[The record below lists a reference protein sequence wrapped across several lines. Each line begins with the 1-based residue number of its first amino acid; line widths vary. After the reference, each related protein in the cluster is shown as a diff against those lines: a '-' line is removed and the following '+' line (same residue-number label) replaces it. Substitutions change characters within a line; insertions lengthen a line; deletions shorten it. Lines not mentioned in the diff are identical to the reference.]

1 MKVSETALLE
11 SGFSHDEL
19 QKIKNNVENYG
30 GTLEE
35 AINDLARRFRSW
47 LWVTGVC
54 IVFFLL
60 LVAFSSPI
68 KVIAGGLAI
77 VFAITIISF
86 MQPLL
91 ISYKSWRYIKLTRC

>member
-30 GTLEE
+30 GTLED
-35 AINDLARRFRSW
+35 AISDLARRFSSL

-54 IVFFLL
+54 IVVFLL
-60 LVAFSSPI
+60 LIAFSSPV
-68 KVIAGGLAI
+68 KVMAGGLAI
-77 VFAITIISF
+77 VLGITIMSF
-86 MQPLL
+86 AQPIV
-91 ISYKSWRYIKLTRC
+91 ISYKSWRYLKIN

>member
-1 MKVSETALLE
+1 MKVSKTALLE
-11 SGFSHDEL
+11 AGFNHDEL
-19 QKIKNNVENYG
+19 QKIKSNVENYG

-60 LVAFSSPI
+60 LVAFSSTI
-68 KVIAGGLAI
+68 KVIAGGLAMLLGI
-77 VFAITIISF
+77 IIMSFAL
-86 MQPLL
+86 PLVV
-91 ISYKSWRYIKLTRC
+91 SYKSWRYRKNRY

>member
-19 QKIKNNVENYG
+19 KKIKSNVENYG

-47 LWVTGVC
+47 FWVTCVC
-54 IVFFLL
+54 VVFFLL
-60 LVAFSSPI
+60 LVTFSSPI
-68 KVIAGGLAI
+68 KIIAGGLAI

-86 MQPLL
+86 AQPIV
-91 ISYKSWRYIKLTRC
+91 ISYKSWRYLKSIRC

>member
-1 MKVSETALLE
+1 MKVSKTALLE
-11 SGFSHDEL
+11 AGFNNDEL
-19 QKIKNNVENYG
+19 QKIKSNVENYG

-60 LVAFSSPI
+60 LVAFSSTI
-68 KVIAGGLAI
+68 KVIAGGLAMLLGI
-77 VFAITIISF
+77 IIMSFAL
-86 MQPLL
+86 PLVV
-91 ISYKSWRYIKLTRC
+91 SYKSWRYRKNRY

>member
-11 SGFSHDEL
+11 SGFSHDDI

-35 AINDLARRFRSW
+35 AINDLARRFSTL

-54 IVFFLL
+54 IVIFLL

-68 KVIAGGLAI
+68 RIMADGLAMI
-77 VFAITIISF
+77 LGIIIMSFA
-86 MQPLL
+86 QPLVV
-91 ISYKSWRYIKLTRC
+91 SYKSWRYRKIFRC